1 MGVWGIVWPYM
12 PILFFSLL
20 AAILILCDLHYM
32 GLLPGY
38 QGPGAGGGY
47 MAGGRGGPSAE
58 NSHKNK
64 KAIVIQIYLDIQ
76 IYLCYHIIKR

>member
-1 MGVWGIVWPYM
+1 M

-38 QGPGAGGGY
+38 QGPG
-47 MAGGRGGPSAE
+47 GRGIYGRGPRRGECRKFPQKQKAFYQVTRFQKSQ
-58 NSHKNK
+58 KYK
-64 KAIVIQIYLDIQ
+64 KAQNIFTLKYIQ
-76 IYLCYHIIKR
+76 